1 MISYGTSMGRITLRS
16 DRGVL
21 WIKLER
27 EPQPADIVNCLR
39 DAFTA
44 GLVPTAAPTV
54 VDLLDFSG
62 TIDWPA
68 VRTIRSMLPA
78 ETEGENG
85 ERAASPSQRIG
96 YVTRDP
102 LFDTVLK
109 IIGDLFGF
117 ARHRY
122 FRDPERALLWAC
134 QSDPAGPEG
143 DEEEDY

>member
-1 MISYGTSMGRITLRS
+1 MISYGTSTGRITLRS

-27 EPQPADIVNCLR
+27 EPQSADIVNCLR
-39 DAFTA
+39 DAFAA
-44 GLVPTAAPTV
+44 GLVPTASPTV

-68 VRTIRSMLPA
+68 VRIIRGMLPA
-78 ETEGENG
+78 DRGTEIGREV
-85 ERAASPSQRIG
+85 APPSQRIA

-134 QSDPAGPEG
+134 QSEPAGPVEDE
-143 DEEEDY
+143 DEEG

>member
-1 MISYGTSMGRITLRS
+1 MISYGTSTGRITLRS
-16 DRGVL
+16 ERGVL

-27 EPQPADIVNCLR
+27 EPQSPDIVNCLR
-39 DAFTA
+39 DAFAA
-44 GLVPTAAPTV
+44 GLVPMGSPTV

-68 VRTIRSMLPA
+68 VRTIRGMLPGDSGA
-78 ETEGENG
+78 EIGQSTVAP
-85 ERAASPSQRIG
+85 RQRIA

-102 LFDTVLK
+102 LFDAVLK

-134 QSDPAGPEG
+134 QSEPAGPA
-143 DEEEDY
+143 DDDEDY